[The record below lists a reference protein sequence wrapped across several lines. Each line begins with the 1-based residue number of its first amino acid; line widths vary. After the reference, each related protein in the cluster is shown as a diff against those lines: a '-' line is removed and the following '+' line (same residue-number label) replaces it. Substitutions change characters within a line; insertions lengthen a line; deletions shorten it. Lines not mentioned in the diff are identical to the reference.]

1 MDLLRS
7 PLGASTV
14 SIGAFLRA
22 LIAKLAGV
30 APDSVVLRS
39 ATGSTLSGG
48 VLTSSTTTE
57 LSDGD
62 ALNSGAGTAASA
74 TCSGAGSTS
83 AALNVTLSVTVPPVL
98 LAALGGSG
106 TNASTLAALAAGIQD
121 HALASLNAP
130 PGSAPANVSAL
141 VSGLAACTGVAPGL
155 VAAPAGLP
163 LVITPTE
170 ESSQLDGRAVGAAL
184 GAVGGLLLLGFM
196 AWKLRHVLCAC
207 CACCALPSSGR
218 VAVTHG
224 HDGSKDGHAQ
234 GAPVD
239 GSIAVAAEPVPVPQT
254 GNSDT
259 DDVASVKVRE
269 LQSLAGSSV

>member
-1 MDLLRS
+1 M
-7 PLGASTV
+7 
-14 SIGAFLRA
+14 
-22 LIAKLAGV
+22 

-62 ALNSGAGTAASA
+62 ALNSGAGAAASA

-196 AWKLRHVLCAC
+196 VWKLRHVLCAC
-207 CACCALPSSGR
+207 CALPSSGR
-218 VAVTHG
+218 VVVTHG
-224 HDGSKDGHAQ
+224 HGGSKDGHAQ